1 VPEVD
6 LRHPAGQLR
15 TRLREVAHEVG
26 FFYLTGHQVPEKLT
40 QRVLAVARR
49 LFALPQADKNAVAMV
64 RSPHFRGYTR
74 LGGEL
79 TRGEV
84 DWREQIDTGPE
95 REAIGGPD
103 KPDYLWLQG
112 PNQWPAGLPELPE
125 IIGEWDTALA
135 AVSRSLLRH
144 WAVALGSPAEVFDAA
159 FATTPATLLKVVHYP
174 ATATAASSQGVGA
187 HRDSGV
193 LTLLLAEPGSEGL
206 QVRRRDGGWVD
217 VPALDGAFIVNI
229 GELLEFATSGYLRAT
244 EHRVNLR
251 RSADRISVPY
261 FFNPR
266 LDAQIPTLALPADLA
281 QLAGRRADPSDPIFS
296 VYGRNAWKS
305 RLRAHPDVAAAHGY
319 VTASGKGVTPGR

>member
-1 VPEVD
+1 VD

-26 FFYLTGHQVPEKLT
+26 FFYLTGHQVPESLT

-49 LFALPQADKNAVAMV
+49 LFALPQANKDAVAMV

-84 DWREQIDTGPE
+84 DWREQIDIGPE

-144 WAVALGSPAEVFDAA
+144 WAVALGSPAEVFNAA
-159 FATTPATLLKVVHYP
+159 FATTPATLIKVVHYP
-174 ATATAASSQGVGA
+174 ATATATAASSQGVGA
-187 HRDSGV
+187 HRDAGV

-206 QVRRRDGGWVD
+206 QVRGRDGGWVD

-251 RSADRISVPY
+251 QSSDRISVPY

-266 LDAQIPTLALPADLA
+266 LEAQVPTLALPADLA

-319 VTASGKGVTPGR
+319 VTTSGEGVTPGR